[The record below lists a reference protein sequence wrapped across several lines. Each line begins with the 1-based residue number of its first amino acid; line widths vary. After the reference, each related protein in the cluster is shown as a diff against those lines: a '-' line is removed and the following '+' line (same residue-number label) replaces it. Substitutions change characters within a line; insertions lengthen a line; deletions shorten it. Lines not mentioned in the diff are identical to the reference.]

1 MTRDLAVAAAAVT
14 VLYAAS
20 ALGRLVPVKRRHH
33 NWRHTS
39 VMGLAS
45 VLVLALGGCAF
56 VSASRMKPS
65 PLPSYPADTP
75 AVSNSLPIGVFAP
88 GEWDSWSPVQ
98 QFDQQAGQPVK
109 YILDYM
115 GQDQPFPGNLGRLA
129 AEHGAEPVLQME
141 PTMALSAI
149 AAGRDDSYLRQLSQQ
164 VRAYRHR
171 LILSFAP
178 EANGNWYSYGWTN
191 APAADYQKA
200 WKHVMSEVTARN
212 VTWMD
217 TLNVSYSGSGPLADY
232 IVPHVMV
239 GIDGYLGRPDQTF
252 ASALQPTISQARKL
266 TRARVMLSETSADQV
281 YQPQQIPG
289 LVEGAR
295 QDHLAGL
302 IWLDQDQQGGLYHQH
317 WSLTQAGA
325 AALKASLRPLSIPVQ
340 PPVH

>member
-39 VMGLAS
+39 AMGLAS

-98 QFDQQAGQPVK
+98 QFDQQAGQPVQ

-149 AAGRDDSYLRQLSQQ
+149 AAGRDDSYLRHLSQQ

-252 ASALQPTISQARKL
+252 ASALQPTISQVRKL
-266 TRARVMLSETSADQV
+266 TSAPVMLSETSADQA

-289 LVEGAR
+289 LVQGAR

-302 IWLDQDQQGGLYHQH
+302 IWLDQDQEGGLYHQH